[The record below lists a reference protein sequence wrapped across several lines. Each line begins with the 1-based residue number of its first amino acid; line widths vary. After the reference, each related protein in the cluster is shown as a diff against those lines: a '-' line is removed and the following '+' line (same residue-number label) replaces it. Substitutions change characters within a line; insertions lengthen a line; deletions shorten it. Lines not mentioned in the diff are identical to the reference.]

1 MLIPTRTPT
10 LRRRAVTP
18 RRALLAA
25 AVAVLAG
32 VAAVVVPN
40 LGGDPYTLQRFVS
53 RPDLRPP
60 KVEVVR
66 GSAAVGSGY
75 LFVAPKNGPGPAG
88 PMILDRR
95 GRVVW
100 FKRLPKGIQA
110 FDFKPGRLDGR
121 PVLTWWEGHSAKG
134 KGAGV
139 DVIADSSYRE
149 LLRVPMKRGDRADLH
164 EFTLTSRGTA
174 LVPVYRVVPHDLRP
188 VGGPRSGK
196 AVAGVIQE
204 IDVHTG
210 RVVFEWNSLR
220 HIPITDSYKE
230 FKEEATRG
238 YDYFHLNSIRE
249 DGHGNLLISA
259 RHTNAVY
266 LIDRGTGRVR
276 WRLGGKRSTFAMGP
290 GTRFVAQHDARFGP
304 GGAISIF
311 DNQSPPEHGR
321 ESRAVLIALD
331 RRARRARLV
340 QEYEHPS
347 EVHSDSQGSAQF
359 LPNRDLLVGW
369 GGKSPRFTEFDPRG
383 RLVFDARFRPDATNS
398 YRSFL
403 LPWRGAPRRRPAIA
417 VRKHHQGGLS
427 AYASWNGAT
436 QLRSWELLA
445 GRHAHGLHRVA
456 VEHRAGFETELRL
469 PRRPRFV
476 AVRALGPGGKPL
488 RQSRPVRVR

>member
-10 LRRRAVTP
+10 LRRRDVTP
-18 RRALLAA
+18 RRTLVAA
-25 AVAVLAG
+25 AVVVLAG
-32 VAAVVVPN
+32 VAAAVVPT

-60 KVEVVR
+60 EVEVLR
-66 GSAAVGSGY
+66 GPAVGNGY

-100 FKRLPKGIQA
+100 FKHLPKGIQA
-110 FDFKPGRLDGR
+110 FDFKPARLDGR

-149 LLRVPMKRGDRADLH
+149 LLRVPMKRGYRADLH
-164 EFTLTSRGTA
+164 EFTLTARGTA
-174 LVPVYRVVPHDLRP
+174 LVPVYRVVPRDLRP
-188 VGGPRSGK
+188 VGGPRGGK
-196 AVAGVIQE
+196 AVEGVIQE
-204 IDVHTG
+204 VDVRTG
-210 RVVFEWNSLR
+210 RVVFEWHSLD

-230 FKEEATRG
+230 FKKGATRG

-276 WRLGGKRSTFAMGP
+276 WRLGGKRSTFAMGA

-304 GGAISIF
+304 RGAISIF
-311 DNQSPPEHGR
+311 DNESPPEHGR

-347 EVHSDSQGSAQF
+347 EVHSDSQGSAQY
-359 LPNRDLLVGW
+359 LPSRDLIVGW
-369 GGKSPRFTEFDPRG
+369 GGKSPRFSEFDVRG
-383 RLVFDARFRPDATNS
+383 RLLFDARFRPDATNS

-403 LPWRGAPRRRPAIA
+403 LPWRGTPRRRPAIA
-417 VRKHHQGGLS
+417 VRRRQRGGLS

-436 QLRSWELLA
+436 ELRAWELLGGA
-445 GRHAHGLHRVA
+445 HAHRLHRVA
-456 VEHRAGFETELRL
+456 LARRAGFETELRL
-469 PRRPRFV
+469 RRRPRFV

-488 RQSRPVRVR
+488 RESRAVRVR